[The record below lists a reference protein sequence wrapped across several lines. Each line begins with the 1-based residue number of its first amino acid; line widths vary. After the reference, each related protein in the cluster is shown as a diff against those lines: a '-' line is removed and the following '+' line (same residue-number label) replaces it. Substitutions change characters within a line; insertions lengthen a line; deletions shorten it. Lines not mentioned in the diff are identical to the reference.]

1 MSRAKVNMIPIIV
14 NTSDPMAKVRVL
26 TTKDYSTETLKI
38 LHTAGV
44 LHIEESEELKPVDKE
59 AIEQERKEIGELLT
73 SINDILDYIPK
84 GERLSLQEDV
94 EVIYT
99 RPFDEVDSEVK
110 LLCTKLSNMHQRA
123 AKLND
128 DIKVLTELTKYL
140 GSLEKQADIRLGD
153 LNFSGSY
160 LFSRVFV
167 FPNESFETLYPK
179 LRNYTLE
186 SLTGTVENETVL
198 YTIAKVEDQKTIES
212 IVKDGSGKFLPTPGE
227 DLTLREFLEVTEGNI
242 HNFEEELKRLYVEI
256 ESKTRESLEKLILF
270 REALSAE
277 TERLAVL
284 EKASQ
289 SKYVTLIEGWIP
301 ESNVESTITMLKE
314 NIGYVFIDT
323 RKPEQAEEPP
333 TKMKNP
339 PPLKPFEVVVNLFG
353 TPNYE
358 EWDPTPIIA
367 YFFAFF
373 FGLMLGDVVYA
384 IIIMLFAYRGLHR
397 LVNDPQTEGFK
408 LFQRTLYISGGVA
421 LVIGLLTGSYL
432 GDFYTFFDIESLA
445 LSEGI
450 TAVLGNATLFIVLS
464 IVIGLIH
471 VNLAHIMALIKGIKN
486 RQKGVALGK
495 AGLFIL
501 QIAGIPW
508 IIHYIFGM
516 DIPLL
521 PQQAY
526 PILLYFVFL
535 GVVLIVV
542 SSIVQKGI
550 FLGGIFW
557 LFDLTGLLG
566 DVMSYCRLAGV
577 GLATFYLAT
586 SFNLMARV
594 VSDMVPAGPAGLLNL
609 IVGGLILILILL
621 IGHVINLVLSGI
633 TCFVHSLRLCFV
645 EFLLKFYDGSG
656 KKYSPLQLKTQPVFV
671 KT

>member
-1 MSRAKVNMIPIIV
+1 MIPLIV
-14 NTSDPMAKVRVL
+14 NTPDPMAKVRVV
-26 TTKDYSTETLKI
+26 TTKDYSTETLKT
-38 LHTAGV
+38 LHAAGV
-44 LHIEESEELKPVDKE
+44 LHVEESEELKPVDKE

-73 SINDILDYIPK
+73 SINDVLDYIPK
-84 GERLSLQEDV
+84 GERLSLQQEV

-99 RPFDEVDSEVK
+99 KPFDQVESEVR
-110 LLCTKLSNMHQRA
+110 LLCTKLSNMHHGA
-123 AKLND
+123 TKLNED
-128 DIKVLTELTKYL
+128 VKELTGLSKYI
-140 GSLEKQADIRLGD
+140 GPLERQADMRLQD

-167 FPNESFETLYPK
+167 LPNELLETLSPK
-179 LRNYTLE
+179 LRGYILE
-186 SLTGTVENETVL
+186 SLSGTVENETVL
-198 YTIAKVEDQKTIES
+198 YVIAKVKNQKTIES
-212 IVKDGSGKFLPTPGE
+212 IVKDGGGKMLPIPGQ
-227 DLTLREFLEVTEGNI
+227 DLTLREFLEVADGNI
-242 HNFEEELKRLYVEI
+242 HNLGKELTRLHAEI
-256 ESKTRESLEKLILF
+256 VSKTRESLEKLVLF

-277 TERLAVL
+277 RERLAVL
-284 EKASQ
+284 GKASE

-301 ESNVESTITMLKE
+301 ESTVESTISQVKE
-314 NIGYVFIDT
+314 NIDYVFIDT

-339 PPLKPFEVVVNLFG
+339 TPLRPFEVVVNLFG
-353 TPNYE
+353 TPKYD

-408 LFQRTLYISGGVA
+408 LFQRTLYISGSVA
-421 LVIGLLTGSYL
+421 LIVGLLTGSYL
-432 GDFYTFFDIESLA
+432 GDFYTFFGIETLT
-445 LSEGI
+445 LVEPI
-450 TAVLGNATLFIVLS
+450 QAVLGNATWFILLS
-464 IVIGLIH
+464 IAIGLIH
-471 VNLAHIMALIKGIKN
+471 VNLAHIMALIKGI

-495 AGLFIL
+495 AGLFTL
-501 QIAGIPW
+501 QIAVIPW
-508 IIHYIFGM
+508 IAHKLFGVE
-516 DIPLL
+516 IPFL
-521 PQQAY
+521 PEQAY
-526 PILLYFVFL
+526 PILLYFAFL

-542 SSIVQKGI
+542 SSIVQKGV

-557 LFDLTGLLG
+557 LFDITGLLG

-586 SFNLMARV
+586 SFNMMASV
-594 VSDMVPAGPAGLLNL
+594 VSNMVPDGPAGLLKI
-609 IVGGLILILILL
+609 IVGGLILIVILL
-621 IGHVINLVLSGI
+621 VGHVINLVLSGI

-656 KKYSPLQLKTQPVFV
+656 KKYSPLRLRTQPVFV